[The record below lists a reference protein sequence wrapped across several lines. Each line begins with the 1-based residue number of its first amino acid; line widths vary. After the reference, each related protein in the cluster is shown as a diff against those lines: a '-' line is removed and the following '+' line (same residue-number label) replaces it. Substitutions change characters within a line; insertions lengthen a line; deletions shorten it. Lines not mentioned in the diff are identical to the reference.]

1 MKPDRSIENLHPLM
15 RQPVRDLL
23 AVLHP
28 IRWKGEDGVTYM
40 WALYEGYRSPEDQHY
55 LFTETRNTHADAWHS
70 AHQFGM
76 AVDIVG
82 TPPDAGGHPTL
93 GGWSWSKLNPWP
105 EMHFH
110 AHKCGLTSPLAWDQ
124 AHIELG
130 AWQTF
135 RSLHIG

>member
-28 IRWKGEDGVTYM
+28 IRWTGAGDVPYM
-40 WALYEGYRSPEDQHY
+40 WALFEGYRSPEQQHY

-82 TPPDAGGHPTL
+82 CTVDAQGNPTL
-93 GGWSWSKLNPWP
+93 DGWSWATENPWP
-105 EMHFH
+105 KMHFH
-110 AHKCGLTSPLAWDQ
+110 AIKSGLTAPLAWDQ
-124 AHIELG
+124 AHVELP